1 MKQNIVG
8 FVQGVGNEMKKVS
21 WPNREQLQ
29 ESTLVTISFVLFI
42 SVLVFLVDWIFTKI
56 FTFLSTNF

>member
-21 WPNREQLQ
+21 WPNKDQLQ

-42 SVLVFLVDWIFTKI
+42 ALLVFIVDFILTRIFG
-56 FTFLSTNF
+56 FLSSTF

>member
-21 WPNREQLQ
+21 WPSKEQLQ
-29 ESTLVTISFVLFI
+29 ESTLITISFVLFI
-42 SVLVFLVDWIFTKI
+42 SALVFLVDWIFTKI
-56 FTFLSTNF
+56 FTFIF

>member
-21 WPNREQLQ
+21 WPSKEQLQ
-29 ESTLVTISFVLFI
+29 ESTMVTIVFMLFV
-42 SVLVFLVDWIFTKI
+42 SVLVFIVDWILTQI
-56 FTFLSTNF
+56 FTFIF